1 MIAGDQVYI
10 VQGGVLLLSNEL
22 LMNYQRNFGSKELL
36 AKLDILADEISDLAA
51 SHQGE
56 IIDLLA
62 ILRSLE
68 QCHRQVREGLF
79 QEALPS
85 NRQVLYSLLKD
96 IEESGGWPY
105 IERGTVRSLLWQ
117 LQESQD
123 PDQETNH
130 IPEL

>member
-36 AKLDILADEISDLAA
+36 AKLDILAEEISDLAA